1 MINSVAIENFKNL
14 RRIQIDLDRFTVFV
28 GPNASGKTSVLQ
40 AVDLAIRAAIKQEPR
55 EIFVDDLHCDWLYT
69 RDARG
74 DLRISCGTDRGG
86 VTVVATPRDAPH
98 SSANSIGHGNW
109 DFGVTPTL
117 PSDRWDALEP
127 ADSCTFLRLSAAQL
141 SKPSYTDRVPPKVEA
156 DGQGLASVLAYMAL
170 NDPDEFERL
179 VERLRELIP
188 HLKRIR
194 FKKVPIRRQ
203 EKELVRFGDD
213 TVERTS
219 IRPYQGEAMLFDFEH
234 AANVAAHTVSEGT
247 LLMLGLLTVLL
258 GPARPQLLL
267 LDDIE
272 QGLHPLSQKRLV
284 AVLGEIMQAFPS
296 LQILATSH
304 SPYLLDFLQPDQVR
318 LLSLDA
324 SGHAICGRLADHPS
338 SKSGKTKW
346 PRAKCGVCSARSGLL
361 REAVQ
366 SEQPICRRL
375 RSPSRFHH
383 RDRTRRSRVGRGSR
397 LVR

>member
-14 RRIQIDLDRFTVFV
+14 RKIQIELDRFTVFI

-55 EIFVDDLHCDWLYT
+55 EMFVYELHCDWLYT
-69 RDARG
+69 RNGQG

-86 VTVVATPRDAPH
+86 VTVWATPQNGP
-98 SSANSIGHGNW
+98 SSSPDSIGRANW
-109 DFGVTPTL
+109 DFSVSPSL
-117 PSDRWDALEP
+117 PSDRCDALDT
-127 ADSCTFLRLSAAQL
+127 AQSCTFLRLSASQL

-156 DGQGLASVLAYMAL
+156 DGEGLASVLAYLAL

-219 IRPYQGEAMLFDFEH
+219 VRPYQGEAMLFDFEH

-284 AVLGEIMQAFPS
+284 SVLGDIMQAFPS

-324 SGHAICGRLADHPS
+324 SGHAICGRLADHP
-338 SKSGKTKW
+338 KFEKW
-346 PRAKCGVCSARSGLL
+346 KDEMAPGEMWSLFGEKWLAEGGGPK
-361 REAVQ
+361 
-366 SEQPICRRL
+366 
-375 RSPSRFHH
+375 
-383 RDRTRRSRVGRGSR
+383 
-397 LVR
+397 

>member
-55 EIFVDDLHCDWLYT
+55 QVFVDDLHCDWLYT
-69 RDARG
+69 RDAEG

-86 VTVVATPRDAPH
+86 VTVGASPRNGP
-98 SSANSIGHGNW
+98 SSSPDSIGFGNW
-109 DFGVTPTL
+109 DFSVSPSL
-117 PSDRWDALEP
+117 RSDRWDALDCDALDP
-127 ADSCTFLRLSAAQL
+127 AQFCTFLRLSASQL

-156 DGQGLASVLAYMAL
+156 DGEGLASVLAYLAL

-179 VERLRELIP
+179 VKRLRELIP

-219 IRPYQGEAMLFDFEH
+219 IRPYQGEAMLFDFDH
-234 AANVAAHTVSEGT
+234 AANVAAHAVSEGT

-258 GPARPQLLL
+258 APARPQLLL

-284 AVLGEIMQAFPS
+284 SVLGDIMQAFPS

-324 SGHAICGRLADHPS
+324 SGHAICGRLADHP
-338 SKSGKTKW
+338 KFEKW
-346 PRAKCGVCSARSGLL
+346 KDEMAPGEMWSLFGEKWLAEGGGPK
-361 REAVQ
+361 
-366 SEQPICRRL
+366 
-375 RSPSRFHH
+375 
-383 RDRTRRSRVGRGSR
+383 
-397 LVR
+397 